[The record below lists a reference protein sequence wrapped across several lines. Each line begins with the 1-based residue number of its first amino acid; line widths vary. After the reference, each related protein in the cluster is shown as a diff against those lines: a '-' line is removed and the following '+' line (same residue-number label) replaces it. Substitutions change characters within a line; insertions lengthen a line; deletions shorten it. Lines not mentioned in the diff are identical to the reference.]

1 MSGNNVTFTWTAPP
15 TGSAP
20 TSYRLV
26 ARMFPT
32 GPLVAAIPVSG
43 STFSVD
49 APAGTYFV
57 SLIAVNAAGESTESN
72 QVTVT
77 IP

>member
-1 MSGNNVTFTWTAPP
+1 
-15 TGSAP
+15 
-20 TSYRLV
+20 
-26 ARMFPT
+26 MFPT